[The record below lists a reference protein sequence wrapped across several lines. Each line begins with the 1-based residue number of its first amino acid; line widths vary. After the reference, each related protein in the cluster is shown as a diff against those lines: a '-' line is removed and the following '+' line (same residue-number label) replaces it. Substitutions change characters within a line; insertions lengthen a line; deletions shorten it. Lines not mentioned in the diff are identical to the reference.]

1 MEWWRNRKRI
11 PMTGN
16 DLGASVEPP
25 RFARRMRVWFK
36 DPLLHFL
43 IAGGVLF
50 SAYAWLNPSPPAAK
64 APAEIRV
71 GPGEVKWLTETW
83 SRQWRRE
90 PTPAE
95 LRDLVRN
102 LVNEELLAREAKR
115 LGLDE
120 NDTIVRRRLA
130 QKLEFLL
137 QDTARLE
144 EPTEDDLRRFY
155 EARTDLFRSAARLTF
170 TQIHFSTQRRKDAAA
185 DARAMLARLASS
197 STGGNEGLGDRLLV
211 DGDLQDVDERT
222 IAASFG
228 PAFARAVSALPPGA
242 WHGPIESGY
251 GWHLVRL
258 DRVEHAGRRPF
269 EEVRVA
275 LVERWREQL
284 QRERHERYLESLST
298 RYALVVDESVQSL
311 IGPTGALRQAAVAR

>member
-1 MEWWRNRKRI
+1 MYGR
-11 PMTGN
+11 G
-16 DLGASVEPP
+16 LGTSVKPS
-25 RFARRMRVWFK
+25 RSARRMRTWLA
-36 DPLLHFL
+36 DPLLHFA
-43 IAGGVLF
+43 IAGGALF
-50 SAYAWLNPSPPAAK
+50 AGYAWLNPSPPNEKAA
-64 APAEIRV
+64 AEIRI

-155 EARTDLFRSAARLTF
+155 ETRTDLFRNGARLSF
-170 TQIHFSTQRRKDAAA
+170 TQIYFSPQRRKDAAA
-185 DARAMLARLASS
+185 DARATLARVASS
-197 STGGNEGLGDRLLV
+197 PTGGHERLGDVLLV
-211 DGDLQDVDERT
+211 DGDLNETDERSV
-222 IAASFG
+222 AATFG
-228 PAFARAVSALPPGA
+228 PAFARAVSALMPGT

-269 EEVRVA
+269 EEVRIA
-275 LVERWREQL
+275 LVERWREQR

-298 RYALVVDESVQSL
+298 RYALIIDESVQSV
-311 IGPTGALRQAAVAR
+311 IGPPDALRQAAVAR

>member
-1 MEWWRNRKRI
+1 M
-11 PMTGN
+11 PST
-16 DLGASVEPP
+16 DSSVSVEPP
-25 RFARRMRVWFK
+25 SFARRVQTWLT
-36 DPLLHFL
+36 DPLLHFV

-50 SAYAWLNPSPPAAK
+50 LAYAWLNPSPLVDKAA
-64 APAEIRV
+64 AELRV
-71 GPGEVKWLTETW
+71 GSGEVKWLTETW
-83 SRQWRRE
+83 TRQWHRE
-90 PTPAE
+90 PTQAE

-144 EPTEDDLRRFY
+144 EPTDHDLRRFY
-155 EARTDLFRSAARLTF
+155 EARTDLFQGAVRLTF
-170 TQIHFSTQRRKDAAA
+170 TQIYFSPQRRKDAAA
-185 DARAMLARLASS
+185 DARAMLARVASS
-197 STGGNEGLGDRLLV
+197 PTAGSDELGDRLLV
-211 DGDLQDVDERT
+211 DRGMQDTDERSV
-222 IAASFG
+222 AAAFG
-228 PAFARAVSALPPGA
+228 PAFARTVSALPPGA

-275 LVERWREQL
+275 LVERWREQR
-284 QRERHERYLESLST
+284 QRERHERYLESLLT
-298 RYALVVDESVQSL
+298 RYALVLDESVQSL
-311 IGPTGALRQAAVAR
+311 IGPADALRQAAVAR